1 MSISKALEFLDSAK
15 SFKVEKHGYGYYTV
29 EFKDDGDEYPL
40 SANYTDGEGWSYYVG
55 GVYNN
60 GSDYAPVDI
69 GRLAALKAFC
79 ESLGGDAR

>member
-1 MSISKALEFLDSAK
+1 MSISKALEFLDRAK
-15 SFKVEKHGYGYYTV
+15 SFKVEKHSYGYAV

-55 GVYNN
+55 GVYDS
-60 GSDYAPVDI
+60 GSDYAPVDS

-79 ESLGGDAR
+79 ESLGGGA